1 MQCRTCHVRFGCF
14 SKNLRTRRL
23 EYNPVGT
30 YFQFYHIIIII
41 NNYCYHHFIRSF
53 FLCHCSAVVPAF
65 LILGDVLNPGVVLN
79 PEVDPGIGA
88 VPVLAARPVEDPEV

>member
-1 MQCRTCHVRFGCF
+1 MIIV
-14 SKNLRTRRL
+14 
-23 EYNPVGT
+23 
-30 YFQFYHIIIII
+30 IIIL
-41 NNYCYHHFIRSF
+41 SGVF

-88 VPVLAARPVEDPEV
+88 VPVLAAPPVEDPEV